1 MSPSQ
6 EIKPIK
12 VKIKRIKKLTPNRVQ
27 RDVPQT
33 GNSQDSDQELLR
45 LYSTSRLV
53 VLVLLFIRIKFNF
66 SQDVQSDGQNVMATA
81 GKSQENL
88 SPVLRRKVTT
98 SSTSSSCSGY
108 LNSTEERL
116 SKVCNKTRI

>member
-12 VKIKRIKKLTPNRVQ
+12 VKIKRIKKLTPNRVQRDVQ

-53 VLVLLFIRIKFNF
+53 VLVLLFIRI
-66 SQDVQSDGQNVMATA
+66 
-81 GKSQENL
+81 
-88 SPVLRRKVTT
+88 
-98 SSTSSSCSGY
+98 
-108 LNSTEERL
+108 
-116 SKVCNKTRI
+116 

>member
-33 GNSQDSDQELLR
+33 GSSQDSDQELLR

-53 VLVLLFIRIKFNF
+53 VLVLLFIRI
-66 SQDVQSDGQNVMATA
+66 
-81 GKSQENL
+81 
-88 SPVLRRKVTT
+88 
-98 SSTSSSCSGY
+98 
-108 LNSTEERL
+108 
-116 SKVCNKTRI
+116 